1 MKMRMLLFFSL
12 FSMSGLSWAEGGS
25 CPPGY
30 YPQSAPG
37 VVGCAPMPG
46 YESNNT
52 DAQKYST
59 EPPARWADTWGAISV
74 DGISGSLGAVVGF
87 PNEKEAQQA
96 ALNKCRT
103 NGGNDCNLD
112 LTYHNQC
119 AVMILGSKKY
129 NTASAATVGRATQ
142 IGMETCNAADTSCR
156 VYYSG
161 CSAAQRVQ

>member
-1 MKMRMLLFFSL
+1 MKMRILLLISL
-12 FSMSGLSWAEGGS
+12 LSVSGLSLGEGGS

-37 VVGCAPMPG
+37 VVGCAPIPG

-52 DAQKYST
+52 DTQKSST
-59 EPPARWADTWGAISV
+59 DLPVRWADTWGAISV
-74 DGISGSLGAVVGF
+74 DGSSGSLGAVVGF
-87 PNEKEAQQA
+87 SSEKEAQQA
-96 ALNKCRT
+96 ALNKCRA
-103 NGGNDCNLD
+103 NGGGDCNID

-129 NTASAATVGRATQ
+129 NTASAATVERATQ
-142 IGMETCNAADTSCR
+142 LGMETCNSADTSCR

-161 CSAAQRVQ
+161 CSAAQRIQ